1 MRPRKSLYFS
11 LPGAKAGLDVS
22 LWDGGEKEGK
32 MLPSSISMRIR
43 RDDDA
48 TAAIYCKPGDALK
61 IAAALQGYAFE
72 ALEADSEKRKLAAQA
87 VLSAEEKVKQAG
99 EAIKQT

>member
-11 LPGAKAGLDVS
+11 LPHSKAALDVS
-22 LWDGGEKEGK
+22 LWEGTEKDGK

-43 RDDDA
+43 RDDE
-48 TAAIYCKPGDALK
+48 TSAAVYCKPGDALK

-72 ALEADSEKRKLAAQA
+72 ALEEDSERRRVAAERQATVSEDQAKL
-87 VLSAEEKVKQAG
+87 
-99 EAIKQT
+99 